1 MDMLDEREPLPEP
14 TRETAADI
22 IDAIWADRPIVDVVN
37 LPNIGQVSNLPS
49 GLVVETMGRVSPLG
63 FEPLTAG
70 PLPEPI
76 CALLNPHAQTLKLTL
91 EAAIE
96 QDRNKALQALACDP
110 LCSHLADSQIR
121 QMGSELLAANR
132 QWVPTLN

>member
-1 MDMLDEREPLPEP
+1 MLDEREPLPEP

-22 IDAIWADRPIVDVVN
+22 IDAIWADHPIVDVVN

-49 GLVVETMGRVSPLG
+49 GLVVETMGRVTPLG

-70 PLPEPI
+70 PLPKPI
-76 CALLNPHAQTLKLTL
+76 QALLDPHARSLTLTL

-96 QDRNKALQALACDP
+96 QDRNKALEALACDP
-110 LCSHLADSQIR
+110 LCSHLTDSKIR
-121 QMGSELLAANR
+121 EMGGELLAANR
-132 QWVPTLN
+132 QWVPALN